1 MFTALIVSRCFVT
14 ELMRR
19 YERLE
24 KDMTFKPNPLLY
36 GANGGFFST
45 FRLAIRMK
53 ETVDYDL
60 LSRSVEKV
68 MERYPYF
75 CVRPARKGETLVL
88 RYNDQP
94 LPVFP
99 DDRTVTLGSEESRGH
114 LISFGCKDKTIF
126 IDASHYIADGMGID
140 PLMKTLLYLY
150 ASKRYGIEGLA
161 TERIRMPD
169 SPVCDEE
176 HAYPF
181 PDRVIEAEDID
192 IIPESPKEAYGL
204 EREAFDKDGFYAYH
218 LHIPQRAMMAKAS
231 SSDGS
236 PVSFLSVLLYR
247 AFHRLDQNIDK
258 PVVAHVQHQYRA
270 ALHIPMS
277 HHSLVSYIPVV
288 LAPRL
293 NKWDVEKQNTVVR
306 GQVILK
312 GGYEAD
318 IAAVN
323 RLIEA
328 FPSEASFADKV
339 DVMTRYAEESING
352 KTFGISYVGKMDWCG
367 LERYVDDL
375 HAYIGEKHTKNM
387 LLVEVMTVGEDF
399 SLTFMQSGRGEK
411 YLNAFTQEIR
421 ALDIPV
427 SLVGEERYSLCNTD
441 FNYKMMKEG

>member
-1 MFTALIVSRCFVT
+1 MGAVSNR
-14 ELMRR
+14 
-19 YERLE
+19 
-24 KDMTFKPNPLLY
+24 NSPL
-36 GANGGFFST
+36 GFW
-45 FRLAIRMK
+45 
-53 ETVDYDL
+53 
-60 LSRSVEKV
+60 
-68 MERYPYF
+68 
-75 CVRPARKGETLVL
+75 
-88 RYNDQP
+88 
-94 LPVFP
+94 
-99 DDRTVTLGSEESRGH
+99 
-114 LISFGCKDKTIF
+114 
-126 IDASHYIADGMGID
+126 AS
-140 PLMKTLLYLY
+140 
-150 ASKRYGIEGLA
+150 
-161 TERIRMPD
+161 
-169 SPVCDEE
+169 
-176 HAYPF
+176 
-181 PDRVIEAEDID
+181 
-192 IIPESPKEAYGL
+192 
-204 EREAFDKDGFYAYH
+204 
-218 LHIPQRAMMAKAS
+218 MAKAS

-258 PVVAHVQHQYRA
+258 PVVAHVQHQYRT
-270 ALHIPMS
+270 ALRTPMS

-339 DVMTRYAEESING
+339 DVMTCYAEESING

-399 SLTFMQSGRGEK
+399 SLTLMQSGKGDR
-411 YLNAFTQEIR
+411 YLNAFIDEIR
-421 ALDIPV
+421 ALGIPV
-427 SLVGEERYSLCNTD
+427 RLVREGKYKLCDTD
-441 FNYKMMKEG
+441 LLL